1 MLMVRWLAILLVALG
16 SSGPVM
22 AANVDFSLQNA
33 MTMRSAA
40 QYVRFNQVFSEG
52 DLPQGQSLSAVIG
65 TKTAPLQ
72 LDVLSRYANGSVK
85 LAILTIAAPEIA
97 AGATLRGTLMTSSAP
112 AGAAVGND
120 AALARGYNLT
130 VGMNISGFGA
140 KTINAAQELAA
151 AVARNGFKVLRQG
164 ALATEIRFD
173 VAVTRALRVWQRH
186 ARK

>member
-1 MLMVRWLAILLVALG
+1 MIGHGPPCMSWPRQCAAYDVTLGRALLAPGTRRAIGSAAVDGCCPARLDAWSMVRWLAILLVALG

-40 QYVRFNQVFSEG
+40 QYVRFNQVFLEG

-97 AGATLRGTLMTSSAP
+97 AGATLRGTLITSSA
-112 AGAAVGND
+112 
-120 AALARGYNLT
+120 
-130 VGMNISGFGA
+130 
-140 KTINAAQELAA
+140 
-151 AVARNGFKVLRQG
+151 
-164 ALATEIRFD
+164 
-173 VAVTRALRVWQRH
+173 
-186 ARK
+186 